1 VSRALARSACAIA
14 LLLAAA
20 AAHADGVPVPRNAP
34 PAYAQECGACHTAYP
49 PGLLP
54 ASSWTRI
61 MGSLDKHF
69 GTNAA
74 LDDKSALELARYLQ
88 SNAGTYKRA
97 AATPDARISSAEWFQ
112 RKHRKVGQDTWKLR
126 TVGGPANC
134 TACHKGAAE
143 GDFSERNL
151 AVPR

>member
-1 VSRALARSACAIA
+1 MSRAALALVA
-14 LLLAAA
+14 LLLAGAS
-20 AAHADGVPVPRNAP
+20 HADAVAVPGNAP

-54 ASSWTRI
+54 AASWTRI
-61 MGSLDKHF
+61 MGSLEKHF

-74 LDDKSALELARYLQ
+74 LDDKAAAELSRYLQ

-97 AATPDARISSAEWFQ
+97 AATPDARITSAHWFQ
-112 RKHRKVGQDTWKLR
+112 RKHRKVAPATWKLASLG
-126 TVGGPANC
+126 TPANC
-134 TACHKGAAE
+134 AACHSGAAQ

-151 AVPR
+151 TVPK